1 MGYGSNGTGC
11 FGMAL
16 IETNN
21 GLWFQEDRYAD
32 VAYGFRVSAM
42 LHREHSAFQEILI
55 LATPMLAWR
64 AGNLRRWGAVLLLNR
79 PDSSIGTMVG
89 LHVEL

>member
-1 MGYGSNGTGC
+1 MAGLRRLLGSH
-11 FGMAL
+11 
-16 IETNN
+16 
-21 GLWFQEDRYAD
+21 GLRMS
-32 VAYGFRVSAM
+32 VM

-64 AGNLRRWGAVLLLNR
+64 AGNLRLWGAVLLLNR
-79 PDSSIGTMVG
+79 SDSSIGTMVG